1 MAQHPSE
8 DRGIKNERQHSA
20 LGNIDDLLI
29 RVAAGLA
36 FAIYAGYC
44 LRIGVVRLQTV
55 DFDHLQPHQI
65 GRVLA
70 VFSLGLCMLITA
82 FLYVLRL
89 RPVGKLSGAI
99 PCATALL
106 GSFLLSSLL
115 LLKPREDLPLGVQVF
130 ADLLIVI
137 GNIFITIVL
146 LQLGRSFSILPEGRR
161 PVTHGVY
168 SVVRHP
174 LYLAE
179 AVPALGIAITYF
191 SPLALLLVAA
201 WFAVQIARTNY
212 EEKVLKEHF
221 PEYVDYAKKTRRLIP
236 GVY

>member
-36 FAIYAGYC
+36 FAIFAGYC
-44 LRIGVVRLQTV
+44 LSSGVIRLRAV
-55 DFDHLQPHQI
+55 DFDHLQPLQI
-65 GRVLA
+65 SRIVSILSVG
-70 VFSLGLCMLITA
+70 FCQMIIT

-106 GSFLLSSLL
+106 GGFLLSSFL

-130 ADLLIVI
+130 GVSLIVI
-137 GNIFITIVL
+137 GNIIVAVVL

-179 AVPALGIAITYF
+179 TVGASGLIISYF

-201 WFAVQIARTNY
+201 WFALQIARTYY